1 MKKPIEKKW
10 KLFLFAI
17 VSLMVITLAACGG
30 SDKSSTES
38 GNPDGKASN
47 DDVIELVVNSWF
59 PSDADVPNNVWK
71 PWEKYVEE
79 KTEGRVKVTV
89 HYNGALAA
97 SNEVLEGVKSG
108 LFDVGDTIAL
118 YYEDSQLFPLT
129 IGELPF
135 AAGGDPDK
143 AAEIMQEFSAEY
155 IDEIWEGVV
164 KVGVGSPP
172 PNHAF
177 STKPIDNLNYMKGK
191 TARAST
197 ELEALFVESM
207 GGTPTQVS
215 FEELYNSLDKGMIET
230 FFTTKD
236 VFAAM
241 QLADVAP
248 YYLEQPVKIAVGTAL
263 MNEDFFNALPKDLQT
278 LFAEDI
284 NPKWEELFKENAR
297 KVMERNDEVAKMAEE
312 AGGSV
317 AKFSEKELLKF
328 QQYAVPVWDQWVKNA
343 NEKGY
348 PGDEMLE
355 RYIEISRKHGVDLE
369 FLK

>member
-1 MKKPIEKKW
+1 MKPKGIKR

-17 VSLMVITLAACGG
+17 VGLLVLTLAACEGK
-30 SDKSSTES
+30 DKSTTEA
-38 GNPDGKASN
+38 GKSD

-79 KTEGRVKVTV
+79 KTEGRVNVTV

-129 IGELPF
+129 VGELPF

-155 IDEIWEGVV
+155 LDEIWEGVV

-177 STKPIDNLNYMKGK
+177 STKPIESLDYMKGK

-197 ELEALFVESM
+197 ELEALFVKSM

-215 FEELYNSLDKGMIET
+215 FEELYNSLDKGIIET

-236 VFAAM
+236 VFASM

-248 YYLEQPVKIAVGTAL
+248 NFLEQPVKIAVGTAL
-263 MNEDFFNALPKDLQT
+263 MNEDFFNSLPKDLQT

-284 NPKWEELFKENAR
+284 NPKWQELFKENAR
-297 KVMERNDEVAKMAEE
+297 KVMERNAEVVKMAED
-312 AGGSV
+312 AGGTMT
-317 AKFSEKELLKF
+317 KFSDKELLEF
-328 QQYAVPVWDQWVKNA
+328 QRFAVPVWEQWVKNA
-343 NEKGY
+343 NKKGY

-355 RYIEISRKHGVDLE
+355 RYIEISREHGVELE

>member
-1 MKKPIEKKW
+1 MKPRGKKW
-10 KLFLFAI
+10 RYLL
-17 VSLMVITLAACGG
+17 VTVVCLLVLMLAACGS
-30 SDKSSTES
+30 SDKSSTKADS
-38 GNPDGKASN
+38 SNGKASN
-47 DDVIELVVNSWF
+47 GKAIELVVNSWF
-59 PSDADVPNNVWK
+59 PSNADVPNNVWK

-79 KTEGRVKVTV
+79 KTDGRVKVTV

-97 SNEVLEGVKSG
+97 SNEVMEGVKSG

-143 AAEIMQEFSAEY
+143 AAAIMQEFSAEY
-155 IDEIWEGVV
+155 EDQIWDGMV

-172 PNHAF
+172 PNYPF
-177 STKPIDNLNYMKGK
+177 STKPINNLDFMKGK

-197 ELEALFVESM
+197 ELEALFVKSI

-230 FFTTKD
+230 FFSTKD

-248 YYLEQPVKIAVGTAL
+248 NYLDQPVKIAVGTAL
-263 MNEDFFNALPKDLQT
+263 MNKDFFDLLPEDLQK
-278 LFAEDI
+278 LFAEDL
-284 NPKWEELFKENAR
+284 NPKWQELFKENAR
-297 KVMERNDEVAKMAEE
+297 KVMSRNDEVAKMAKE

-317 AKFSEKELLKF
+317 TKFSEKELLEF
-328 QQYAVPVWDQWVKNA
+328 QKQAVPVWNQWVKNA
-343 NEKGY
+343 NKKGY
-348 PGDEMLE
+348 PGDEMLK
-355 RYIEISRKHGVDLE
+355 RYIEISKKHGVDLE
-369 FLK
+369 FLN

>member
-1 MKKPIEKKW
+1 MMKPIEKKW
-10 KLFLFAI
+10 KLFLFTF
-17 VSLMVITLAACGG
+17 VSLLVLTLAACGS

-38 GNPDGKASN
+38 GKSDGKASD

-59 PSDADVPNNVWK
+59 SSDADVPNNVWK

-143 AAEIMQEFSAEY
+143 AAEIMKEFSAEY
-155 IDEIWEGVV
+155 LDEIWDGVV

-172 PNHAF
+172 PNYAF

-197 ELEALFVESM
+197 ELEALLVESM
-207 GGTPTQVS
+207 GGAPTQVS

-248 YYLEQPVKIAVGTAL
+248 NYLDQPVKIAVGTAL
-263 MNEDFFNALPKDLQT
+263 MNEDFFNSLPKDLQT

-284 NPKWEELFKENAR
+284 NPKWEELYKENAR
-297 KVMERNDEVAKMAEE
+297 KVMERNDEVAKMAKES
-312 AGGSV
+312 GGTV
-317 AKFSEKELLKF
+317 TKFSEKELLEL
-328 QQYAVPVWDQWVKNA
+328 QQYAVPVWEQWVKNA

-348 PGDEMLE
+348 PGDEMLK
-355 RYIEISRKHGVDLE
+355 RYIEISKKHGVELE